1 MSAADIRVV
10 HAASRS
16 RHPLAIR
23 PANNGAGSRV
33 DGKVMKSP
41 SKNRQARNRQR
52 RQHCKQ
58 AKKPHACSRPPARST
73 GCGHHRR
80 RQQHG
85 GQQEVVNQNNVVS
98 EEQLAALLA
107 AAQLQEVPPP
117 PPPPSLVPRSSL
129 VLTVDEQQDGDEMD
143 MEELE
148 LDDDPYTAAARACS
162 NGNGVNDEV
171 DDALAHTYTETE
183 RELAEHAALHAR
195 IIVDK
200 WRICTQRRP
209 QSQHGA
215 RQDPQSNEDKAA
227 VDKPTNTTHTPAA
240 VDAADTGT
248 EATIEQPPAPPARD
262 CRRFAAM
269 YERMI
274 SPSAQQ
280 TPGLVC

>member
-1 MSAADIRVV
+1 MSASADIRVV
-10 HAASRS
+10 HASRS

-117 PPPPSLVPRSSL
+117 PAPPPRSNL
-129 VLTVDEQQDGDEMD
+129 VLDEQQDGDDDMD

-183 RELAEHAALHAR
+183 RELAEHAALHAAL
-195 IIVDK
+195 IHDK

-227 VDKPTNTTHTPAA
+227 ADDKPTNTTQTPAA
-240 VDAADTGT
+240 VDAADTST
-248 EATIEQPPAPPARD
+248 EAAIEQPPAPPARD

>member
-1 MSAADIRVV
+1 MSVSADIRVV
-10 HAASRS
+10 HASRS

-23 PANNGAGSRV
+23 PANNGAGSRAA

-117 PPPPSLVPRSSL
+117 PPPSLVPRSSL

-183 RELAEHAALHAR
+183 RELAEHAALHAAL
-195 IIVDK
+195 IHDK

-227 VDKPTNTTHTPAA
+227 AANTTQTPAA
-240 VDAADTGT
+240 VDAADTST
-248 EATIEQPPAPPARD
+248 EAAIEQPPAPPARD